1 MTPQR
6 KLLLRLIEEA
16 PRPLDVR
23 ALLEL
28 GRREI
33 PELDK
38 ATVYRTIALLKEHG
52 LVDELDLLHHDGRA
66 HYYEPVPDRQELHL
80 VCLGCGQVT
89 EITCPHSEDIK
100 EVVKRRL
107 GFQVTTGRVEMGGYC
122 RKCRR

>member
-6 KLLLRLIEEA
+6 KLLLRLIEDA

-28 GRREI
+28 GQREI

-52 LVDELDLLHHDGRA
+52 LVDELDLLHHDGTA
-66 HYYEPVPDRQELHL
+66 HYYEPVPEKQELHL
-80 VCLGCGQVT
+80 VCLGCGQVI
-89 EITCPHSEDIK
+89 EITCPHSEEIKK
-100 EVVKRRL
+100 EVKGRL
-107 GFQVTTGRVEMGGYC
+107 GFHVTTARVEMGGYC